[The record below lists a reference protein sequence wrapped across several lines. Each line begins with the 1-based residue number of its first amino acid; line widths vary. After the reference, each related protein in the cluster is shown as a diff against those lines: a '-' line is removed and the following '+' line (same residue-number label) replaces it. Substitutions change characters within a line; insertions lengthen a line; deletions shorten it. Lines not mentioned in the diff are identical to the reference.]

1 MEMKITKFYL
11 YSPDLWRWDED
22 GDGKIEGLYAPV
34 YRRRFHRVEA
44 LFEAIHKVSA
54 HLYHGWAYRGCEP
67 DEDWWPDTLPA
78 LDQGD
83 PIGSIA
89 RRIGFLCDEYVRME
103 LEMGI
108 GPFYGSSAFTEE
120 DGRLTHVTC
129 TGATVYV
136 VDPDM
141 AITVYR
147 HVEDSPVDST
157 GAGDAVA
164 AILGRPG
171 IGRPRWEILRAKA
184 REEYSRGRAAH
195 ERRIAHARRQWD
207 RRRDEIAKRCSP
219 HRTGFQELVESRI
232 GPRP

>member
-1 MEMKITKFYL
+1 MKLVNLTPHDFYL
-11 YSPDLWRWDED
+11 YSPDLWQWSDE
-22 GDGKIEGLYAPV
+22 GDGKVVGLYAPV

-44 LFEAIHKVSA
+44 LFDAIHKVSA
-54 HLYHGWAYRGCEP
+54 HLYHGWAYRGDEP
-67 DEDWWPDTLPA
+67 DEDWWPDPLPA
-78 LDQGD
+78 LDQDD

-89 RRIGFLCDEYVRME
+89 RRIELLCDEHDRME
-103 LEMGI
+103 LETGI

-141 AITVYR
+141 YITVYR

-164 AILGRPG
+164 EILGRPG
-171 IGRPRWEILRAKA
+171 IERPRWEALRRKA
-184 REEYSRGRAAH
+184 LEEF
-195 ERRIAHARRQWD
+195 ERRLEAARRQWD
-207 RRRDEIAKRCSP
+207 SRRDEIARTCSP
-219 HRTGFQELVESRI
+219 RRPGFDEHVESRI